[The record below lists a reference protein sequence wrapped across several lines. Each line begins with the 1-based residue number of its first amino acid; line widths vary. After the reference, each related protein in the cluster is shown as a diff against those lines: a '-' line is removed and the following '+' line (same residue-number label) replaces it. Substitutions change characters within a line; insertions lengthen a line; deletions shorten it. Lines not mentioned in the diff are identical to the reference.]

1 MSLKTLLQHKMT
13 IQTAESASNASDGT
27 LDRESAW
34 TNTSFVNIACNIQE
48 KTSATV
54 DARFNKLDTYDDNK
68 IYHQNLDLYNYQ
80 PDSQNNQTM
89 LRVLVW
95 RTDPTLAIS
104 FPVSES
110 NKKHIDIYEF
120 LGHIEQVKSRRRL
133 ARRLFHL
140 CVEKSHKWI
149 YS

>member
-68 IYHQNLDLYNYQ
+68 IYINSKMKSEIYRLKYDLSTY
-80 PDSQNNQTM
+80 
-89 LRVLVW
+89 
-95 RTDPTLAIS
+95 LA
-104 FPVSES
+104 
-110 NKKHIDIYEF
+110 
-120 LGHIEQVKSRRRL
+120 
-133 ARRLFHL
+133 
-140 CVEKSHKWI
+140 HKI
-149 YS
+149 L

>member
-1 MSLKTLLQHKMT
+1 MSLKTLLLHKMT
-13 IQTAESASNASDGT
+13 IQTAESAANASDGT

-48 KTSATV
+48 KTSVAV
-54 DARFNKLDTYDDNK
+54 DSRFNKLDTYDD
-68 IYHQNLDLYNYQ
+68 
-80 PDSQNNQTM
+80 NQTM

-140 CVEKSHKWI
+140 RVEKSHKWI